1 MTTLDKIKLID
12 FYLHGV
18 DMNVSYQGDYGLK
31 SYKTD
36 YKEGGSTIRH
46 SLYYHTSLDALRPVI
61 VKLMNINHKQ
71 LSGGYL
77 NNLLWLQ
84 IKIKDILSN
93 LFTSEDAK
101 ISDLFYSV
109 VECIKYLNEKEK

>member
-18 DMNVSYQGDYGLK
+18 DRKVSYQGDYGLK

-36 YKEGGSTIRH
+36 YKEGGTTVRH

-61 VKLMNINHKQ
+61 VKLNQ
-71 LSGGYL
+71 
-77 NNLLWLQ
+77 
-84 IKIKDILSN
+84 
-93 LFTSEDAK
+93 
-101 ISDLFYSV
+101 SDLKTELSRLHLTMSIYNYIYEGKDFTPVFESV